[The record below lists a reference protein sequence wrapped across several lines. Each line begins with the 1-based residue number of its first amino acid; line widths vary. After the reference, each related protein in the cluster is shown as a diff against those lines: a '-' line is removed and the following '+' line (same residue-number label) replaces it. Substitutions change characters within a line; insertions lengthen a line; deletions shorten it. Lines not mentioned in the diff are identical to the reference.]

1 MPRSAAFYNFQWIHA
16 GPQRYA
22 RAGEFASH
30 KKGVIIMENRNF
42 IGKMAAIMLAAA
54 LILTAL
60 PVMSAP
66 AFRAEAASINAKGK
80 VSESG
85 VNLRSSA
92 STSSKVVTTLKKNKK
107 LTIHKEIFTRD
118 KSTKAV
124 NRWYYVSAGKKEGYI
139 RSDLVRNISWSK
151 TAAVTTDALNYRRG
165 PSTSFKVYG
174 TTDIGEAVTLMLP
187 ASLSGSGQEWY
198 KAKVN
203 GKTAYISA
211 DYIKLGTSL
220 FIQKSAKELEGKSDL
235 AKALLSNPTMGGKQ
249 RVVYTFSTE
258 NCSIRFP
265 VEGYRNAIVP
275 QGFTYT
281 GNEYYILYGMAAGQ
295 SIVTYSRDGTRLGAS
310 KFSFC
315 IGHPNGITWDPVT
328 KRCYIFKG
336 NQKRIYT
343 WNPETKK
350 FGKSKTPY
358 SSSGVGYDNAT
369 GLIYASSHTGIR
381 AYSADGK
388 FSHKKLFARC
398 KPGIFHYIQDCGAG
412 EGFIF
417 HGISGSNKK
426 KTNYLDIYR
435 AADNAYL
442 GSIKITIGEYES
454 AVVGPDGYLE
464 LLLNTKDMTDYVWRT
479 PLNINELK

>member
-1 MPRSAAFYNFQWIHA
+1 
-16 GPQRYA
+16 
-22 RAGEFASH
+22 
-30 KKGVIIMENRNF
+30 MESRLKR
-42 IGKMAAIMLAAA
+42 ISRKAITLMLAAV
-54 LILTAL
+54 LVLTTL
-60 PVMSAP
+60 PLLSVP
-66 AFRAEAASINAKGK
+66 AFTASAASVSASGK
-80 VSESG
+80 VSASG
-85 VNLRSSA
+85 VNLRASA
-92 STSSKVVTTLKKNKK
+92 NTSSRVVATLKKNKK
-107 LTIHKEIFTRD
+107 LTIHKEVFTKN
-118 KSTKAV
+118 KSTKKI

-139 RSDLVRNISWSK
+139 RSDLVRDINWSK
-151 TAAVTTDALNYRRG
+151 TAAVTTDALNYRTG
-165 PSTSFKVYG
+165 PSTSYKVLG
-174 TTDIGEAVTLMLP
+174 TTGVGAPVTLLLP
-187 ASLSGSGQEWY
+187 ASLSGSGQQWY
-198 KAKVN
+198 KASVN
-203 GKTAYISA
+203 GKTAYVIA

-220 FIQKSAKELEGKSDL
+220 FIKKSEAELKGKSDL
-235 AKALLSNPTMGGKQ
+235 ARALLSNPTAGGKQ
-249 RVVYTFSTE
+249 RVVYTFSTD
-258 NCSIRFP
+258 NCAIRFP

-281 GNEYYILYGMAAGQ
+281 GSSYHILYGMAAGQ
-295 SIVTYSRDGTRLGAS
+295 SIVTYSSDGKRLGAS

-328 KRCYIFKG
+328 KMCYIFKG

-343 WNPETKK
+343 WNPATNK

-358 SSSGVGYDNAT
+358 SSSGVGYDNTT

-381 AYSADGK
+381 AYSSDGK
-388 FSHKKLFARC
+388 FTHQKLFSRC
-398 KPGIFHYIQDCGAG
+398 KPGFFHYIQDCGAG

-435 AADNAYL
+435 AADYAYL

-464 LLLNTKDMTDYVWRT
+464 LLLNTEGTTDYVWRT